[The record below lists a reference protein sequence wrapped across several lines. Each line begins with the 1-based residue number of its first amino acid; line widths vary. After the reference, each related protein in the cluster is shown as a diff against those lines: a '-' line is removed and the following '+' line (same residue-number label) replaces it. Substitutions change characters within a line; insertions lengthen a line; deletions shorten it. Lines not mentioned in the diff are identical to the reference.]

1 MHQIASVVQMT
12 DVIALSEE
20 VIRFNPRSGQTKDY
34 TFDICCFS
42 AEHLPLKCETQVDS
56 GRDNVSEWSYMS
68 TLGLLFQ

>member
-1 MHQIASVVQMT
+1 MT

-42 AEHLPLKCETQVDS
+42 AEHLPLECETQVDS